1 MTYAL
6 ERRGYVKAGPWT
18 PECTVE
24 HPEAGQLRKLMFG
37 DRVEREGNVLPMSDK
52 ICESASHAS
61 QGVSHASHVSRA
73 SHTSHAS
80 HASHASH
87 SIDAKNFHLLYLHSH
102 KNKNKS
108 IGTR

>member
-37 DRVEREGNVLPMSDK
+37 DRVGGEGNVLPIPSSFFSNHFLELM
-52 ICESASHAS
+52 
-61 QGVSHASHVSRA
+61 G
-73 SHTSHAS
+73 
-80 HASHASH
+80 
-87 SIDAKNFHLLYLHSH
+87 SILNFENLRWLDLNPFLQLFFKLVKFFFS
-102 KNKNKS
+102 
-108 IGTR
+108 G